1 SPAPMGQTIRLGE
14 ETSLEITGVMRTGKY
29 RTLREVPIPLVYL
42 PRLPSRRTLV
52 VRTSGDPTA
61 LLDAILREIQT
72 VDPNIAATD
81 LETMQQYMTLP
92 LFPAR
97 TTGLPLAASGILA
110 LVLTCIG
117 PLGVIP
123 YVL

>member
-1 SPAPMGQTIRLGE
+1 MARKLWPSQDPVGRRIRLGE
-14 ETSLEITGVMRTGKY
+14 DTGLEIIGVVKTGKY
-29 RTLREVPIPLVYL
+29 RTLGEEPIALAYL

-52 VRTSGDPTA
+52 VHTSGDPTA
-61 LLDAILREIQT
+61 LLDTIRREIQT

-97 TTGLPLAASGILA
+97 TTGLLLGASG
-110 LVLTCIG
+110 
-117 PLGVIP
+117 
-123 YVL
+123 